1 MIKIRRSDPG
11 MPSLV
16 SVRGCSDTWTLSDI
30 ARGTGLTLSCVSRI
44 FSHQR
49 GVGMSTA
56 RRISRF
62 LGISLDDFYTYIEAK
77 PAA

>member
-1 MIKIRRSDPG
+1 MIKVRRSDPG

-16 SVRGCSDTWTLSDI
+16 SVQGRADSWTLSDI
-30 ARGTGLTLSCVSRI
+30 ARGTDLTLSCVSRI

-62 LGISLDDFYTYIEAK
+62 LDISLDDFYAYIEAK